1 MQKFRLFQRKNNEKR
16 QQDKQT
22 SSGKRA
28 SDFFLGLLGL
38 CFLFLVMIGVPFSII
53 MTLLTLSGLPTSYAV
68 MIAGF
73 LFLIMAVIA
82 LFKLLKKKIAKRR
95 ATKCFQCLRPID
107 GHIWKSDN
115 KTYCKK
121 CYNKRMASIQ
131 QTERQPSSRDKDAHS
146 VTNTQEGLLN
156 ETVIYSQ
163 PVTWLRGGVE
173 PTDFIIR
180 QFTNRVEI
188 VWGVAWRG
196 GVSHADGAGGTEI
209 LEADYFQ
216 KHTIQDFIAFL
227 QEKPAT
233 KDFVE
238 WLNLES
244 DEQLLALFNKKAE
257 TFVCTKCKRRLAIKH
272 LHANN
277 ICADCFV
284 PSVSAQQIVPA
295 PTKKQTQELRL
306 LVNQLLE
313 DILKIRPSQF
323 SDYEDMFNKA
333 LAGRLYEC
341 TFEYHS
347 EEGIYELSY
356 WERGKIVGG
365 IKEKSID
372 DFRFS
377 FYERTLF
384 LIRYRYAKKDL
395 ENMLPVLW
403 PLFENKEIVKRR
415 IQAYQIEYK
424 LGEFDFDSMTFKEC
438 SNDQHHFANL
448 EHFST
453 GSDCKCQNCGL
464 VVEFNRGQSEKIDPG
479 EAAAFLEK
487 YAGSEF
493 DFYYPPMFH
502 KQNNLS
508 EQAPSVSQKP
518 IVTHEDKSDTAAK
531 NIFLGEEYKLN
542 LPKTLFRW
550 SDDSSDRPG
559 DNVYQHW
566 EDVVLCEDGR
576 LIIEENSITYSAHS
590 IGHNTGRDTTT
601 KPLSFDQLPK
611 MIALAE
617 DKNAQKYLGMNE
629 QNWPKYVRVR
639 KTNEELAS
647 ELETVVTL
655 DLDYSNWVE
664 LRLHKTTG
672 RAYTVKGE
680 NVQHG
685 GALIPSITSIKRA
698 FLSEVS
704 SMVAKEYDYAKA
716 FKLLYPKW
724 EEHLCR
730 KVLVISDSRYR
741 MGWFAVVDGVEI
753 PREAIGFGETVFQ
766 VPAQLLTEDQHKKYA
781 AYHTQTGPY
790 EHYFDLPAECCE
802 KVIRK
807 LVPLASE
814 K

>member
-22 SSGKRA
+22 SSEKRA

-38 CFLFLVMIGVPFSII
+38 CVLFLVMIGVPFFII

-82 LFKLLKKKIAKRR
+82 LFKLFKKKKSLSAK
-95 ATKCFQCLRPID
+95 
-107 GHIWKSDN
+107 
-115 KTYCKK
+115 
-121 CYNKRMASIQ
+121 
-131 QTERQPSSRDKDAHS
+131 E
-146 VTNTQEGLLN
+146 
-156 ETVIYSQ
+156 
-163 PVTWLRGGVE
+163 
-173 PTDFIIR
+173 
-180 QFTNRVEI
+180 
-188 VWGVAWRG
+188 
-196 GVSHADGAGGTEI
+196 
-209 LEADYFQ
+209 
-216 KHTIQDFIAFL
+216 
-227 QEKPAT
+227 
-233 KDFVE
+233 
-238 WLNLES
+238 
-244 DEQLLALFNKKAE
+244 
-257 TFVCTKCKRRLAIKH
+257 
-272 LHANN
+272 
-277 ICADCFV
+277 V
-284 PSVSAQQIVPA
+284 PS
-295 PTKKQTQELRL
+295 R
-306 LVNQLLE
+306 
-313 DILKIRPSQF
+313 
-323 SDYEDMFNKA
+323 
-333 LAGRLYEC
+333 
-341 TFEYHS
+341 
-347 EEGIYELSY
+347 
-356 WERGKIVGG
+356 
-365 IKEKSID
+365 
-372 DFRFS
+372 
-377 FYERTLF
+377 
-384 LIRYRYAKKDL
+384 
-395 ENMLPVLW
+395 
-403 PLFENKEIVKRR
+403 
-415 IQAYQIEYK
+415 
-424 LGEFDFDSMTFKEC
+424 
-438 SNDQHHFANL
+438 
-448 EHFST
+448 
-453 GSDCKCQNCGL
+453 
-464 VVEFNRGQSEKIDPG
+464 
-479 EAAAFLEK
+479 
-487 YAGSEF
+487 
-493 DFYYPPMFH
+493 YPPMFH

-508 EQAPSVSQKP
+508 ERAPSVSQKP

-531 NIFLGEEYKLN
+531 NILLGEEYKLN

-550 SDDSSDRPG
+550 SDNSSDRPG

-566 EDVVLCEDGR
+566 EDVILDKDGR

-753 PREAIGFGETVFQ
+753 PREAIGFGETVFH

-814 K
+814 KMN